1 MQILQQ
7 RNTELLTLGWGD
19 FEQFLNEAVLDWI
32 FVQSMTNQLK
42 TINPIVVL
50 SGQSISSWYFSFS
63 NQSKEHIHLRT
74 NTISLDVEDTGKLYS
89 RSSPQKTQSTY
100 PQPLEPVYHLT

>member
-7 RNTELLTLGWGD
+7 RNTELLTLGWRD

-50 SGQSISSWYFSFS
+50 SGQSISSWYFSFP
-63 NQSKEHIHLRT
+63 NQSKEHIHLT
-74 NTISLDVEDTGKLYS
+74 SE
-89 RSSPQKTQSTY
+89 QKQF
-100 PQPLEPVYHLT
+100 H

>member
-7 RNTELLTLGWGD
+7 RNTELLTLGWRD

-100 PQPLEPVYHLT
+100 PQPLGPLYHLT

>member
-7 RNTELLTLGWGD
+7 RNTELLTLGWRD

-63 NQSKEHIHLRT
+63 NQSKEHKAT
-74 NTISLDVEDTGKLYS
+74 SE
-89 RSSPQKTQSTY
+89 KTQFHLMLRILANFSQY
-100 PQPLEPVYHLT
+100 PLYRKHKALTPNL

>member
-7 RNTELLTLGWGD
+7 RNTELLTLGWRD

-63 NQSKEHIHLRT
+63 NQSKEHKST
-74 NTISLDVEDTGKLYS
+74 SE
-89 RSSPQKTQSTY
+89 KTQFHLMLRILANFT
-100 PQPLEPVYHLT
+100 QDPLYRKHKALTPNL